1 MKEYIHHKKGH
12 RQYKDN
18 MTKKEKKEALKVLKR
33 KIRDEEDREDANDNI
48 VMKKKK
54 KKKKRETKPRLL
66 RNYRP
71 RKFKCRN
78 HQSMRILAPKMP
90 CER

>member
-1 MKEYIHHKKGH
+1 MLGLLFGLWVWLAKVTLKKTKLYPIESRKE
-12 RQYKDN
+12 
-18 MTKKEKKEALKVLKR
+18 
-33 KIRDEEDREDANDNI
+33 
-48 VMKKKK
+48 KKKK

-71 RKFKCRN
+71 RKIKCRN

>member
-1 MKEYIHHKKGH
+1 MAKVTRKK
-12 RQYKDN
+12 
-18 MTKKEKKEALKVLKR
+18 TKHDPNESRKEKK
-33 KIRDEEDREDANDNI
+33 N
-48 VMKKKK
+48 KKKK
-54 KKKKRETKPRLL
+54 KRKKRETKPRLI
-66 RNYRP
+66 RNYRS

>member
-1 MKEYIHHKKGH
+1 MAKVTRKKTKLDPIESRKE
-12 RQYKDN
+12 
-18 MTKKEKKEALKVLKR
+18 
-33 KIRDEEDREDANDNI
+33 
-48 VMKKKK
+48 KKKK